1 MKSDAERLRI
11 LVCKCGHEWSR
22 HDPEDGECDAA
33 AFGPT
38 LDVCPCRTF
47 RSPDPNLTLHEYV
60 SSFVL
65 DGLTFT
71 PARRDNIQAELA
83 VTFRLYREQ
92 IDECSRVEAER
103 DDWKWQAEHWSEQ
116 AERWCSEAEQNRK
129 EWERAA
135 RLRDHW
141 KGEHDAAN
149 QHADDFRT
157 ARDDVVRQLDREVQ
171 RVAALEAALREYAWH
186 KVACLINEDEGADP
200 CTCGLA
206 MIERDFRGAA
216 GVSTTQE
223 DE

>member
-1 MKSDAERLRI
+1 MKIDAERLRI

-71 PARRDNIQAELA
+71 PAQP
-83 VTFRLYREQ
+83 VP
-92 IDECSRVEAER
+92 DEFSRIEAER

-141 KGEHDAAN
+141 KDELNAAN
-149 QHADDFRT
+149 QRADDFRT

-171 RVAALEAALREYAWH
+171 RVGALDAALREYAWH

-206 MIERDFRGAA
+206 MIERDFRGGS